1 MIPHGTDAWAQ
12 ARLGKVT
19 ASRIADVV
27 ARTKTGWGA
36 SRDNYMAELI
46 AERLTGVAAEGFKSA
61 AMQWGSETET
71 KARRFYEL
79 IEGVTVAEGG
89 YLDHP
94 SIPMAGA
101 SPDGFVGAGG
111 LVEIKCPLTK
121 THIETLRGG
130 SVNGAYAK
138 QMQWQMACTGR
149 AWCDFIS
156 FDPRMPTDL
165 QMFVQRIPRDGAV
178 IAELEAAVAGFLADL
193 DAAIADLQSRR
204 LAA

>member
-1 MIPHGTDAWAQ
+1 MIPQGTEEWTA

-19 ASRIADVV
+19 ASRIADLT

-36 SRDNYMAELI
+36 SRDNYMADLI
-46 AERLTGVAAEGFKSA
+46 AERLTGVAAEGYKSQ
-61 AMQWGSETET
+61 AMQWGSDTEHQ
-71 KARRFYEL
+71 ARRFYEL
-79 IEGVTVAEGG
+79 IEGVTVASGG

-94 SIPMAGA
+94 TIAMAGA
-101 SPDGFVGAGG
+101 SPDGFVGDDG

-130 SVNGAYAK
+130 RVNSVYAK

-156 FDPRMPTDL
+156 FDPRMPEDL
-165 QMFVQRIPRDGAV
+165 RMFVQRVPRDGPA
-178 IAELEAAVAGFLADL
+178 IAEIEAVVADFLAEL
-193 DAAIADLQSRR
+193 DAALADLQSRR

>member
-1 MIPHGTDAWAQ
+1 MIPHGTEEWSA

-19 ASRIADVV
+19 ASRIADIV

-36 SRDNYMAELI
+36 SRDNYMADLI
-46 AERLTGVAAEGFKSA
+46 AERLTGVAVEGYKSQ
-61 AMQWGSETET
+61 AMQWGSDTEHQ
-71 KARRFYEL
+71 ARVFYEL
-79 IEGVTVAEGG
+79 IEGATVGGGG

-94 SIPMAGA
+94 TIPMAGA
-101 SPDGFVGAGG
+101 SPDGFIGDDG
-111 LVEIKCPLTK
+111 LVEIKCPITK

-130 SVNGAYAK
+130 RVNGVYAK

-156 FDPRMPTDL
+156 FDPRMPEDL
-165 QMFVQRIPRDGAV
+165 RMFVQRVPRDGAV
-178 IAELEAAVAGFLADL
+178 IAELEEAVVGFLAEL
-193 DAAIADLQSRR
+193 ETALADLQSRR

>member
-1 MIPHGTDAWAQ
+1 MIPHGTDEWAA

-19 ASRIADVV
+19 ASRIADLT

-36 SRDNYMAELI
+36 SRDNYMADLI
-46 AERLTGVAAEGFKSA
+46 AERLTGVAVEGFKSA
-61 AMQWGSETET
+61 AMQWGTDTERQ
-71 KARRFYEL
+71 ARLFYEL
-79 IEGVTVAEGG
+79 IEGSTVGEGG

-94 SIPMAGA
+94 KIAMAGA
-101 SPDGFVGAGG
+101 SPDGFVGDDG
-111 LVEIKCPLTK
+111 LVEIKCPITK

-130 SVNGAYAK
+130 RVNGSYVK

-156 FDPRMPTDL
+156 FDPRMPEDL
-165 QMFVQRIPRDGAV
+165 RMFVQRVPRDGAV
-178 IAELEAAVAGFLADL
+178 IAEIEAAVVDFLAEL
-193 DAAIADLQSRR
+193 EEALADLQSRR

>member
-1 MIPHGTDAWAQ
+1 MIPHGTEAWAH
-12 ARLGKVT
+12 ARIGKVT

-36 SRDNYMAELI
+36 SRDNYMADLI

-61 AMQWGSETET
+61 AMQWGTDTERQ
-71 KARRFYEL
+71 ARIFYEL
-79 IEGVTVAEGG
+79 IEGATVAEGG

-94 SIPMAGA
+94 TIPMAGA
-101 SPDGFVGAGG
+101 SPDGFVGDDG
-111 LVEIKCPLTK
+111 LVEIKCPITK

-130 SVNGAYAK
+130 RVNGAYAK

-156 FDPRMPTDL
+156 FDPRMPEDL
-165 QMFVQRIPRDGAV
+165 RMIVQRVPRDGAV
-178 IAELEAAVAGFLADL
+178 IADLEEAVVGFLADL
-193 DAAIADLQSRR
+193 DAALSDLQARR
-204 LAA
+204 MAA